1 MNKISAVMIVK
12 NEEKCLER
20 CLKSI
25 KDIDEI
31 IILDTGSSDNT
42 IEIAKKY
49 TNKVFANEYKW
60 KDNFAD
66 ARNYALTKATG
77 DWVLSIDAD
86 EWLESNGI
94 NKIRK
99 GVEFAEAHKQI
110 TINCIM
116 QANGVLDEFY
126 FPRLF
131 KKCKEIYWKGAAH
144 NYLNHT
150 DDNKSDIKITYSYSA
165 AHELDKDRTLRILS
179 AEVKNNPNCL
189 REAFYLAREYWYR
202 KNYNEAIKW
211 YKDYLSRA
219 NWAPEMAE
227 ANLMIAKSYKALN
240 EIDQAKNYCLQAIK
254 INADFKEAFNLMVEL
269 SGIKNREKWLLFA
282 ELANDNDVLFTRK
295 NKIEQNENYYNRLF
309 ASSSDMSRYYHI
321 YNKIGQMVSE
331 NEKVLDIGC
340 GVAVLQK
347 FIKNYNGFDFSDKAV
362 KTANHPNVFI
372 ENAYN
377 KYNYKEEYDTYI
389 ITETLEHL
397 DDLKIL
403 DNIPKGKRVIFSVPS
418 FNDPSHL
425 RRYNE
430 EIIKYRYNGIL
441 DIKSI
446 VRFNWKNEWKQ
457 DGELTRE
464 YILLVDSIKR

>member
-1 MNKISAVMIVK
+1 MNKISVVMIVK

-25 KDIDEI
+25 KDVDEI
-31 IILDTGSSDNT
+31 IILDTGSTDGT

-49 TNKVFANEYKW
+49 TDKVFINEYKW
-60 KDNFAD
+60 KDSFAD
-66 ARNYALTKATG
+66 ARNYALKKATG

-86 EWLESNGI
+86 EWLEENGI

-99 GVEFAEAHKQI
+99 GVEFAEVHNQL

-116 QANGVLDEFY
+116 VANIALDEFY

-131 KKCKEIYWKGAAH
+131 KRCKEIYWKGAAH

-150 DDNKSDIKITYSYSA
+150 DDNKSDIRITYSYSA

-179 AEVKNNPNCL
+179 EELKKNPKCI
-189 REAFYLAREYWYR
+189 RETFYLAREYWYR
-202 KNYNEAIKW
+202 KDYKNAIKW
-211 YKDYLSRA
+211 YKDYLKRA

-227 ANLMIAKSYKALN
+227 ANLMIAKSYQNLNKIDKAK
-240 EIDQAKNYCLQAIK
+240 DYCLQAIK
-254 INADFKEAFNLMVEL
+254 INADFKEALNLMVEL

-295 NKIEQNENYYNRLF
+295 NKIEQNESYYNRLF

-321 YNKIGQMVSE
+321 YNKIGQMV
-331 NEKVLDIGC
+331 NDDEKVLDVGC
-340 GVAVLQK
+340 GVAALQT
-347 FIKNYNGFDFSDKAV
+347 FIKDYSGFDFSSEAIKI
-362 KTANHPNVFI
+362 ANNPNVVLG
-372 ENAYN
+372 NAYN
-377 KYNYKEEYDTYI
+377 KENYKEEYDTYI

-397 DDLKIL
+397 DDQKIL
-403 DNIPKGKRVIFSVPS
+403 NNIPKRKRVIFSVPS

-430 EIIKYRYNGIL
+430 EIVKYRFNGLI

-446 VRFNWKNEWKQ
+446 IRFNWKDGWKQ
-457 DGELTRE
+457 DGGLSRE
-464 YILLVDSIKR
+464 YILLVDCIKR